1 MSETPDETFDRLIND
16 LSGQLND
23 WVADDCNDKAET
35 RKRIEDMV
43 IGIVELG
50 KFGGNARVLFEQL
63 LDAAEEVDE
72 RQRAALRANTIG
84 APACFN
90 GDDDGWEEVDADL

>member
-1 MSETPDETFDRLIND
+1 MNETPDETFDRLIND

-35 RKRIEDMV
+35 RQRIEDMV
-43 IGIVELG
+43 TGIVEVS

-63 LDAAEEVDE
+63 LDAAEE
-72 RQRAALRANTIG
+72 
-84 APACFN
+84 
-90 GDDDGWEEVDADL
+90 ADTDL